1 MPKLPDTTTFESHI
15 SEDITFEPN
24 KPAQRKKRAVAPTP
38 VYPDKPL
45 RKSVIND
52 KYIRDFFTGEYKN
65 PVLTDGL
72 TKKDL
77 AKWGALADKC
87 VKEQGKRNY
96 FAPFK
101 QAFVDEFF
109 PELNEISPNPKEPKQ
124 AMSDFLEGLM

>member
-1 MPKLPDTTTFESHI
+1 MPKLPDTTKFESTQ
-15 SEDITFEPN
+15 SENITFEPN
-24 KPAQRKKRAVAPTP
+24 QPALRKKRAVAPTP
-38 VYPDKPL
+38 VYPDKPI

-52 KYIRDFFTGEYKN
+52 KYIRDFFAGEYNN
-65 PVLTDGL
+65 PILTDGL

-77 AKWGALADKC
+77 TKWGAFANKC
-87 VKEQGKRNY
+87 VKDKGPRNY

-124 AMSDFLEGLM
+124 SMADFLEDLV